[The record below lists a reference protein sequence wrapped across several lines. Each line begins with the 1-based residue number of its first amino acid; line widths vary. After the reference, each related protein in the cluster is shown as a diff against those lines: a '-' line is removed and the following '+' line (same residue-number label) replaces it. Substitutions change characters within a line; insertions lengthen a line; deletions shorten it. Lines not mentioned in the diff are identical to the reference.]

1 MRSLRRP
8 VVILAVLVGLVVPL
22 AGCESDTGKTNTP
35 SGPVTREKLRE
46 AGCC

>member
-8 VVILAVLVGLVVPL
+8 AAILAVLIGLVLPL
-22 AGCESDTGKTNTP
+22 AGCESDSGTPNTP
-35 SGPVTREKLRE
+35 NGPATREQLRE

>member
-1 MRSLRRP
+1 MRPLRRL

-22 AGCESDTGKTNTP
+22 TACESDSDKTKTPTGP
-35 SGPVTREKLRE
+35 ATREQLRE

>member
-8 VVILAVLVGLVVPL
+8 AVILAVLIGLVVPL
-22 AGCESDTGKTNTP
+22 SACESDSGTPKTP
-35 SGPVTREKLRE
+35 SGPATREQLRE